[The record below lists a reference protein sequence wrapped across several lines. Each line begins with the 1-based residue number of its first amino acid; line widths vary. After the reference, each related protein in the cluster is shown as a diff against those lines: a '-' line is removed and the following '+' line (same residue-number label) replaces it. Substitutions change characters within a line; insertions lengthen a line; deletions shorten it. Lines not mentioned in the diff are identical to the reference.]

1 MIQQLWEQFED
12 AEKRGNPDGQIEPL
26 RQMLSLAQQS
36 GDVWLEIEVLRL
48 LGNAYHEKG
57 KLQKAHFYRLIAAK
71 LIEESCSNYFLE
83 GKMALEGDLGRSYIE
98 VHDWTKAEHHTKQ
111 ALEMAES
118 LGHEQGQ
125 CIYKIN
131 LELIYAKTDRMA
143 QIHQLVEEVFRI
155 AEPLNNHYI
164 LGLQH
169 VNLAEFLLS
178 EVQLNDSQRHA
189 RQALAHAD
197 LSGNMQL
204 RLHAQRIIGYSFR
217 YASSLINSFMYS
229 VDAKRNLQQ
238 TVELARSLG
247 NPSLEVHAEIGLAEL
262 CEVFHQPVETTDHY
276 DRALKL
282 LEKMRSN
289 LGYEE
294 FQLTY
299 FQSFQP
305 TYNKV
310 TEFLLRQNQPDHA
323 FLTIERL
330 RSRLL
335 LTRLGQGRSNVRTWS
350 NAQKNELTEILN
362 LYGRAVMRQ
371 SLGSDRRCRSSS
383 ITGGMRTVNG
393 NKTTSDIPAV
403 CEARRKFFNLYESQR
418 LYRANWQPQQ
428 SPPAVSFET
437 AQQFLSKDDAL
448 LSYLIT
454 DNSVVIFVA
463 TDQVRHFQHLNY
475 SRDKILND
483 MDELYQAMEA
493 VREQVRFFRTKEW
506 FARGPHD
513 SWPATIKQ
521 TMARLYRILEKLYAV
536 LVAPVL
542 AVIDQK
548 LHWVIVP
555 HGPLHR
561 LPWAALRS
569 AGRYL
574 VEHEQRS
581 ISILPSS
588 SVGVALVAREPPA
601 ADKAVFFADMDP
613 ELPGAQVEVQAINK
627 SLQMELPPFTTKSE
641 FLQSAP
647 TARLIHLACHHRF
660 EESAPLLSFLK
671 LAGDEGSDY
680 LYAFEVAELSLSAQL
695 VSLSACESGRSHI
708 ATGDEQIG
716 MVPEFL
722 TAGAHS
728 IVSTLWSVGD
738 ESSAVFFAEFYKH
751 ACENALGQALAIT
764 QRRLLENP
772 LYELPYFWAPY
783 VISGQW
789 TKPLT
794 FRQKFNE

>member
-1 MIQQLWEQFED
+1 MQDMTIEQMWEQLED
-12 AEKRGNPDGQIEPL
+12 ARKRGDLDGQIEPL
-26 RQMLSLAQQS
+26 RQLLSLAQQS
-36 GDVWLEIEVLRL
+36 VNVAVEIELLRL
-48 LGNAYHEKG
+48 LGNVYQEKG
-57 KLQKAHFYRLIAAK
+57 QMQKAHSYRVAAAK
-71 LIEESCSNYFLE
+71 LVEDRRSECPVELQ
-83 GKMALEGDLGRSYIE
+83 MTVEGDLGRSYIE
-98 VHDWTKAEHHTKQ
+98 VHDWTNAEQHTRQ

-118 LGHEQGQ
+118 LNNKKGQ

-131 LELIYAKTDRMA
+131 MELIYAQTDRMT
-143 QIHQLVEEVFRI
+143 QTYQLAEEVFRI
-155 AEPLNNHYI
+155 AEPLNDHYI
-164 LGLQH
+164 LGLQY
-169 VNLAEFLLS
+169 VNLAKFLLK
-178 EVQLNDSQRHA
+178 EVRLNDSQRHA

-197 LSGNMQL
+197 LSGNIQL
-204 RLHAQRIIGYSFR
+204 RLRAQSIIGDSFR
-217 YASSLINSFMYS
+217 YASSLVSSFMYS
-229 VDAKRNLQQ
+229 TDAKRNLQQ

-247 NPSLEVHAEIGLAEL
+247 NPSLEVEAEIGLAEL
-262 CEVFHQPVETTDHY
+262 CEVSHKPAETINHY
-276 DRALKL
+276 SQALEL

-294 FQLTY
+294 FQLT
-299 FQSFQP
+299 FFHSFQP
-305 TYNKV
+305 TYDKV

-323 FLTIERL
+323 FLTTEQL

-335 LTRLGQGRSNVRTWS
+335 LARLGQGRSNVRTWS

-362 LYGRAVMRQ
+362 LYGRGVMRQ
-371 SLGSDRRCRSSS
+371 SFENDGRGRSSS
-383 ITGGMRTVNG
+383 ITVGMRTVND
-393 NKTTSDIPAV
+393 NKTTSDILAV
-403 CEARRKFFNLYESQR
+403 REACQKFLNLYESQR

-437 AQQFLSKDDAL
+437 AQQFLSQDDAL
-448 LSYLIT
+448 LVYLVT
-454 DNSVVIFVA
+454 DQSVVIFVA

-483 MDELYQAMEA
+483 MDELHKALEA
-493 VREQVRFFRTKEW
+493 VREQVRVFRAKEW

-513 SWPATIKQ
+513 PWPATIAQ

-548 LHWVIVP
+548 PHWVIVP

-574 VEHEQRS
+574 VEQHS
-581 ISILPSS
+581 ISLLPSS

-601 ADKAVFFADMDP
+601 ADEAVFFADIDP
-613 ELPGAQVEVQAINK
+613 KLPGAQAEVQAVNK
-627 SLQMELPPFTTKSE
+627 ALRMELPPFTTKRE
-641 FLQSAP
+641 FLQIAP
-647 TARLIHLACHHRF
+647 TARLIHLACHHWF
-660 EESAPLLSFLK
+660 AESAPLLSFLK

-728 IVSTLWSVGD
+728 VVSTLWPVDD

-751 ACENALGQALAIT
+751 ACKNALGQALAIT
-764 QRRLLENP
+764 QRCLRENP

-789 TKPLT
+789 TKPLM
-794 FRQKFNE
+794 FR